1 MSRPARIALLA
12 AGLVILVVSALLLLS
27 LQIGLGGPVIERAL
41 IQP

>member
-12 AGLVILVVSALLLLS
+12 AGLLVVAVSALLLLS
-27 LQIGLGGPVIERAL
+27 LRLGLGGPLIERIL